1 MANLLTAWFS
11 SGDTLRSRS
20 VSDVVLS
27 GVLDLPVPPPRVVAD
42 WERDARSIL
51 GTEPGNV
58 ECLSLARTRAR
69 WPALSACVTAMSG
82 WMRMQGMADVLTA
95 SDMALMACRGAR
107 YHHDGVQYGGSA
119 FCNLFLGEDWGLDL
133 HFATTGHRIP
143 LIHGTAVIFDT
154 CQPHAVVPRGSSVFD
169 AAQFP
174 SGLNCTQVFLTW
186 ELSIE
191 QACLASRLKADF
203 NTPLATASPPNEAQ
217 VWLNGAEAVVC
228 ADSGRWRLARCASS
242 P

>member
-1 MANLLTAWFS
+1 VVDLLTSWFW

-20 VSDVVLS
+20 VSDVVPS
-27 GVLDLPVPPPRVVAD
+27 DVLDLPAPPPRLLAD

-58 ECLSLARTRAR
+58 ECLSVARTRAR
-69 WPALSACVTAMSG
+69 WPALSACVAAMGG
-82 WMRMQGMADVLTA
+82 WMRMQGMTDVLTA

-119 FCNLFLGEDWGLDL
+119 FCNLFLSEDRGLDL

-143 LIHGTAVIFDT
+143 LTRGTAVIFDT

-169 AAQFP
+169 AARFP

-186 ELSIE
+186 ELPME
-191 QACLASRLKADF
+191 QACVAGRLEVAFDTR
-203 NTPLATASPPNEAQ
+203 NAIASPPKEEQ

-228 ADSGRWRLARCASS
+228 ADSGRWRLARSASS